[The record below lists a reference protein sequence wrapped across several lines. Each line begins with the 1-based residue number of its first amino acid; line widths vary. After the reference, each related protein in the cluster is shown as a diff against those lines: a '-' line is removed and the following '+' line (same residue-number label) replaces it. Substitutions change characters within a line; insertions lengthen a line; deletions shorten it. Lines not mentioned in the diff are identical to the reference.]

1 MHIIDTHCDALLKL
15 QLAKRGRFFQQ
26 EPLHFTDSEVL
37 DTNFKRLQA
46 GGVKVQ
52 FFAIFLYPDV
62 PSEEKWQHALEQVD
76 LFYTEVL
83 GKNPSMK
90 HIKKWEDIDR
100 LKDDEIGAVLT
111 LEGADAFGN
120 DLMKLRQL
128 YRLGVLSIGLTWNN
142 ANLCAD
148 GAGEPRGGGLTL
160 LGKEVVQL
168 NNEHRVFT
176 DVSHLSIK
184 GFWEVMELADYPMAS
199 HSNARALRDHP
210 RNLDDEQA
218 KAMFAKNGLIDV
230 VFCLDF
236 IKEDTSRVEISD
248 LIKHI
253 DHFCGLGGVKQ
264 IGIGSDFDG
273 IVSHIH
279 DLENASKFQNLINEL
294 QKHYSED
301 EVAGFAYRNFLEHRP
316 GLRQGA
322 MDDGGQF
329 ERKSEVG
336 IWQKRG

>member
-1 MHIIDTHCDALLKL
+1 MKIIDTHCDALLKL

-26 EPLHFTDSEVL
+26 ESLNFTNSEAL
-37 DTNFKRLQA
+37 ETNFERLRT

-62 PSEEKWQHALEQVD
+62 PSDEKWQHALEQVD

-83 GKNPSMK
+83 GKNPAMK
-90 HIKKWEDIDR
+90 QIKKWDDIDR

-160 LGKEVVQL
+160 LGKEVVKL
-168 NNEHRVFT
+168 NNEHRIFT
-176 DVSHLSIK
+176 DVSHLSVQ
-184 GFWEVMELADYPMAS
+184 GFWDVMELADYPMAS
-199 HSNARALRDHP
+199 HSNARSLRDHP

-230 VFCLDF
+230 VFCPDF
-236 IKEDTSRVEISD
+236 IKEDASRVTIPD
-248 LIKHI
+248 LITHI
-253 DHFCGLGGVKQ
+253 DHLCGLGGVRN

-273 IVSHIH
+273 VGAYIE

-294 QKHYSED
+294 QKRYSED
-301 EVAGFAYRNFLEHRP
+301 QVAGFAYRNFLEHRP
-316 GLRQGA
+316 GIQLEGKDSRGTSKI
-322 MDDGGQF
+322 GLW
-329 ERKSEVG
+329 E
-336 IWQKRG
+336 KR